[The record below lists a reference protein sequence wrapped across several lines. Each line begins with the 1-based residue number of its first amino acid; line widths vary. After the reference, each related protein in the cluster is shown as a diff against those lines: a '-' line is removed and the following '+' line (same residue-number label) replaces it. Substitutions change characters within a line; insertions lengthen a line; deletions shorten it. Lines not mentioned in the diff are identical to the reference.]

1 MTILGRSG
9 GVLAIFLAGVIGAA
23 AAWSFA
29 HALYLPGAMQ
39 ATATVLYLLA
49 GVKSV

>member
-23 AAWSFA
+23 AVWSFSNT
-29 HALYLPGAMQ
+29 LYLPGAMQ
-39 ATATVLYLLA
+39 ATATVLYLVA